1 MALCP
6 VRLFNWAIAA
16 GNNTPSLVS
25 CWHHHLCTAGNSGTA
40 AIWPQRKRA
49 DACLVSGATE
59 RHPAR
64 WPSWGRR
71 LQMTDGPFFSE
82 QLSHRCTK
90 TGMNCPRYFQ
100 RGSLSIRDPVS
111 QSHSAF
117 VFYVKCNSRPRA
129 LSVILACRLAWRLR
143 PWCLTVCDVA

>member
-6 VRLFNWAIAA
+6 VLLFNWAIAA

-49 DACLVSGATE
+49 DAFLVSGATE

-64 WPSWGRR
+64 WPSWGRSHF
-71 LQMTDGPFFSE
+71 TTGGPFFRGALIATVHRNVNG
-82 QLSHRCTK
+82 LSPIFCT
-90 TGMNCPRYFQ
+90 
-100 RGSLSIRDPVS
+100 LIRDVVS
-111 QSHSAF
+111 HTNGYFSDAPASDEGLQSA
-117 VFYVKCNSRPRA
+117 
-129 LSVILACRLAWRLR
+129 
-143 PWCLTVCDVA
+143 VA